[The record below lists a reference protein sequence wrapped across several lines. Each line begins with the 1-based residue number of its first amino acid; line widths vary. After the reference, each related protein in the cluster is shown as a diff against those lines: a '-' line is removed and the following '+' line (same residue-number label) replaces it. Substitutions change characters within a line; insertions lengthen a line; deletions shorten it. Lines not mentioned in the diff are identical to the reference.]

1 MATGSCPRWM
11 DQVLCDLQDPALG
24 GKCSQWEKEFL
35 PSISMQYANW
45 KMSSSEMPFATA
57 RQRAALL
64 EMYRHHYPENYK
76 NIGNFSP
83 FDEEPESDFPF

>member
-1 MATGSCPRWM
+1 M
-11 DQVLCDLQDPALG
+11 DQVLCDLQDPLV
-24 GKCSQWEKEFL
+24 GKGFSAWEKDFL

-45 KMSSSEMPFATA
+45 RLSSSKMSFGTA
-57 RQRAALL
+57 RQRGALL
-64 EMYRHHYPENYK
+64 EMYRRHYPENYK

>member
-11 DQVLCDLQDPALG
+11 DQVLCDLQDPLA
-24 GKCSQWEKEFL
+24 GKGFSSWEREFL

-45 KMSSSEMPFATA
+45 KASSSKMPFGTPK
-57 RQRAALL
+57 QREALQV
-64 EMYRHHYPENYK
+64 MYRRHYPENYK